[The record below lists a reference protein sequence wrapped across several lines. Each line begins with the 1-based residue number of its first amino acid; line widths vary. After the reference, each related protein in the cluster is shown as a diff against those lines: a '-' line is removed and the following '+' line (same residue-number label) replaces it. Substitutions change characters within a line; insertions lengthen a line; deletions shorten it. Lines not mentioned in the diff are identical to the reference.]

1 LLIASKEF
9 VMDIV
14 RLPDLLSLMQPAQ
27 GPCVTILLP
36 THLPGPEEQQDAI
49 RLRNVVDRA
58 ENLLAE
64 GWLRACTARDWLEPV
79 RNTVI
84 DNEFWKKRSLG
95 LVFFVQAESLQ
106 RFRLPI
112 PLEEL
117 AIVNHRFYIKPLLP
131 LVCGDHRFLVL
142 TVSQHH
148 VALYR
153 AGRLH
158 IDQIDVPNLPQ
169 RIEETLNIEGAD
181 RGQQSHLANRWGNKK
196 QTTVFHGQGGCK
208 ETHKA
213 EIALFFQRVHQ
224 ALAPVLQQ
232 EHDPL
237 VLAGVDYLLPIFRQ
251 SLDYPNVIEEHIHG
265 NTGHFSKDQLHHK
278 AWESVELLFRRKQ
291 ALAVDQFRNLSASDL
306 ATEDPQTAIQAAFNG
321 RVDTLFVDLS
331 EHLWGTCSPYGQV
344 TSTHIEPQPGD
355 EDLLDR
361 AAAQTLLHGGKV
373 HALEPAYMPGNQPLA
388 AVLRY

>member
-1 LLIASKEF
+1 
-9 VMDIV
+9 MDIV
-14 RLPDLLSLMQPAQ
+14 RLPDLMSLMQPTQ

-49 RLRNVVDRA
+49 RLRNLVDRA
-58 ENLLAE
+58 ENLLAQ

-84 DNEFWKKRSLG
+84 DYEFWKKRGLG
-95 LVFFVQAESLQ
+95 LVFFVQADSVQ

-131 LVCGDHRFLVL
+131 LVCDDHRFLVL
-142 TVSQHH
+142 TVSQHK
-148 VALYR
+148 VALYQ
-153 AGRLH
+153 AGRFH
-158 IDQIDVPNLPQ
+158 IDQIDIPNLPQ
-169 RIEETLNIEGAD
+169 GIEETLNIQGAD
-181 RGQQSHLANRWGNKK
+181 RGQQSHLATRWGKNK

-208 ETHKA
+208 ETHKT
-213 EIALFFQRVHQ
+213 EIRLFFQRVQQ

-232 EHDPL
+232 QHAPL

-251 SLDYPNVIEEHIHG
+251 SLDYPKVIEVEILG
-265 NTGHFSKDQLHHK
+265 NTDHLSKDHLHHK
-278 AWESVELLFRRKQ
+278 AWETLEPFFQHRH

-306 ATEDPQTAIQAAFNG
+306 ATEDPQTVILAAFSG

-344 TSTHIEPQPGD
+344 TSTHVDPQQGD
-355 EDLLDR
+355 EDLLDS
-361 AAAQTLLHGGKV
+361 ATAQTLLHGGKV
-373 HALEPAYMPGNQPLA
+373 HAVESAYMPGSQPLA
-388 AVLRY
+388 ALLRY